1 MKKQLLGA
9 ALCAA
14 TIVGFGGS
22 AFAGEYTGN
31 GTVKIPKGRSECAYS
46 GLDQPDL
53 NGPPEGEDHYGMPGD
68 DGLWGLTPA
77 KGRVQNAGQIIA
89 TFGPG
94 AANPA
99 RDGCNPNNP
108 GEEH

>member
-1 MKKQLLGA
+1 MRKPLIGIA
-9 ALCAA
+9 VCAA

-22 AFAGEYTGN
+22 AFAGEWGGN
-31 GTVKIPKGRSECAYS
+31 GELIVVNGRSVCAYS

-53 NGPPEGEDHYGMPGD
+53 DGPPEGEDHYGHEGD

-77 KGRVQNAGQIIA
+77 RGRVQSPGQIIA

-99 RDGCNPNNP
+99 QEGCNPNNP
-108 GEEH
+108 GEE